1 MKDPWNELFIQAIQ
15 NMANQWLLEAS
26 VPTPV
31 DGVVPD
37 WLANQQPCPECDQ
50 PTHPETI
57 H

>member
-37 WLANQQPCPECDQ
+37 WLANQQPCPECDSL
-50 PTHPETI
+50 
-57 H
+57 